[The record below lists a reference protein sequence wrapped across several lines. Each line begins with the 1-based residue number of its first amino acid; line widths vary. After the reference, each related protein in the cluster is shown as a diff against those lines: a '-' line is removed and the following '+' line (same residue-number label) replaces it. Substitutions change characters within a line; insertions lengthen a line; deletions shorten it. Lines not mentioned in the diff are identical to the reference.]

1 MGTIFNLV
9 GLNGYAPSE
18 RELLRQRA
26 SGADEKKR
34 EALLNER
41 IKTIQK
47 HKIYEDVHSLLFS
60 SGKIG
65 QVETT
70 LEKRRRAMQ
79 LSKVGLMVPHDD
91 QPSKKR
97 GREGD
102 SDQTKELSSK
112 NYVADVPKDGVNP
125 LRPCNYK
132 ETQSTTSMRQKIDL
146 IDPKVDC
153 ENLADSCTP
162 RPQTCPF
169 IVHVFRPNDV
179 EEKMKGLPIV
189 MMEQEIM
196 EAIKDNSTIIIL
208 WRNWF
213 LYEAGYGSSDFNATK
228 GIIALDDLL
237 VVGYNSNGGGAYDV
251 NTVLRLISHCLDSDD
266 LLYQVGKDVAE
277 SLQHA
282 LINRGLNFTLQEA
295 LQVQGTKH
303 RELTNLKEAFD
314 GFTVETESSMNKLI
328 GLEQAL

>member
-26 SGADEKKR
+26 SGAVMSVAFLYEAGYGSSDYNATKGIIGISQPRHIAVLAMAKR
-34 EALLNER
+34 VAYELDLHLGKEVGFQIKHDRRVRSSCSIKFMTDKILLRE
-41 IKTIQK
+41 T
-47 HKIYEDVHSLLFS
+47 
-60 SGKIG
+60 

-97 GREGD
+97 GREDD

-112 NYVADVPKDGVNP
+112 NYMADVPKDDVNP

-132 ETQSTTSMRQKIDL
+132 ETQSTTSMRQKRDL

-153 ENLADSCTP
+153 ENLAVSCTP
-162 RPQTCPF
+162 RPQTRPF

-179 EEKMKGLPIV
+179 EEKMKGYSKTTQVP
-189 MMEQEIM
+189 Q
-196 EAIKDNSTIIIL
+196 
-208 WRNWF
+208 F

-282 LINRGLNFTLQEA
+282 LINRGLNL
-295 LQVQGTKH
+295 
-303 RELTNLKEAFD
+303 
-314 GFTVETESSMNKLI
+314 
-328 GLEQAL
+328 

>member
-26 SGADEKKR
+26 SGAFLYEASYGSSDYNATKGIIGISQPRHIAVLAMAKR
-34 EALLNER
+34 VAYELDLHLGRDYIGEA
-41 IKTIQK
+41 Q
-47 HKIYEDVHSLLFS
+47 
-60 SGKIG
+60 
-65 QVETT
+65 
-70 LEKRRRAMQ
+70 RAMQ

-97 GREGD
+97 GREDD

-112 NYVADVPKDGVNP
+112 NYVADVPKDGVNS

-132 ETQSTTSMRQKIDL
+132 ETQSTTSMTRFKRDL
-146 IDPKVDC
+146 IDPKVDH
-153 ENLADSCTP
+153 ENLAIVCTP
-162 RPQTCPF
+162 RPQTRPF

-277 SLQHA
+277 SLQYA
-282 LINRGLNFTLQEA
+282 FINRGLNL
-295 LQVQGTKH
+295 
-303 RELTNLKEAFD
+303 
-314 GFTVETESSMNKLI
+314 
-328 GLEQAL
+328 